1 MSMLTKEK
9 ERKESSIAGSGE
21 IIAFLGKG
29 TSFKGVITY
38 EGTVR
43 IDGNVEGEIITKGS
57 LIIGE
62 TAEIKAEIEVGVL
75 VCGGAINGNIVAY
88 EKVQLIAPAIVSGT
102 IKTPILI
109 IEEGVRFN
117 GTVDM
122 GKSAL
127 HASASELKKGE

>member
-1 MSMLTKEK
+1 MMTKEK
-9 ERKESSIAGSGE
+9 ERKESGVAGE

-43 IDGNVEGEIITKGS
+43 IDGNVDGEIITKGS

-62 TAEIKAEIEVGVL
+62 TAEIKAEIEVGSI
-75 VCGGAINGNIVAY
+75 VCGGVINGNIVAF
-88 EKVQLIAPAIVSGT
+88 EKVHLIAPAIVSGT
-102 IKTPILI
+102 IKTPILM

-117 GTVDM
+117 GSVDM
-122 GKSAL
+122 GKSGSHPL
-127 HASASELKKGE
+127 SEEGLSHKKE

>member
-1 MSMLTKEK
+1 MLIKEK
-9 ERKESSIAGSGE
+9 ERKESSVAGSGE

-43 IDGNVEGEIITKGS
+43 IDGNVDGEIITKGS
-57 LIIGE
+57 LVIGE
-62 TAEIKAEIEVGVL
+62 SAEIKAEIEVGTL
-75 VCGGAINGNIVAY
+75 VCGGAINGNIVAF
-88 EKVQLIAPAIVSGT
+88 EKVQLIAPAIVTGT

-122 GKSAL
+122 GKSAS
-127 HASASELKKGE
+127 HSSASELIKSE

>member
-1 MSMLTKEK
+1 MLMKEK
-9 ERKESSIAGSGE
+9 ERKESSVATTGE

-43 IDGNVEGEIITKGS
+43 IDGNVDGEIITKGS

-62 TAEIKAEIEVGVL
+62 SAEIKAEIEVGTL

-88 EKVQLIAPAIVSGT
+88 EKVQLIAPAMVSGT

-122 GKSAL
+122 GKSAS
-127 HASASELKKGE
+127 HASASELNKSE

>member
-1 MSMLTKEK
+1 MLTKEK
-9 ERKESSIAGSGE
+9 ERKESSVAATGE

-43 IDGNVEGEIITKGS
+43 IDGNVDGEIITKGS
-57 LIIGE
+57 LVIGDS
-62 TAEIKAEIEVGVL
+62 AEIKAEIEVGTL

-88 EKVQLIAPAIVSGT
+88 EKVQLIAPAIVTGT

-122 GKSAL
+122 GKSAS
-127 HASASELKKGE
+127 HASASELKKSE

>member
-1 MSMLTKEK
+1 MLTKEK
-9 ERKESSIAGSGE
+9 ERKDSAGTVSGE

-38 EGTVR
+38 DGTVR
-43 IDGNVEGEIITKGS
+43 IDGNVDGEVITKGS
-57 LIIGE
+57 LVIGE
-62 TAEIKAEIEVGVL
+62 SAEIKAEIEVGTL
-75 VCGGAINGNIVAY
+75 VCGGTIHGNIVAY
-88 EKVQLIAPAIVSGT
+88 EKVQLIAPAVVTGT

-122 GKSAL
+122 GKSESHMTLA
-127 HASASELKKGE
+127 EVKKGE

>member
-1 MSMLTKEK
+1 MLTKEK
-9 ERKESSIAGSGE
+9 ERKDSSTTNSGE

-43 IDGNVEGEIITKGS
+43 IDGNVEGEIITKGA
-57 LIIGE
+57 LVIGE
-62 TAEIKAEIEVGVL
+62 SAEIKAEIEVGTL
-75 VCGGAINGNIVAY
+75 VCGGAINGNIVAF
-88 EKVQLIAPAIVSGT
+88 EKVQLIAPAIVTGT

-117 GTVDM
+117 GSVDM
-122 GKSAL
+122 GKSAS
-127 HASASELKKGE
+127 HQSVAELRKGE